1 MPNITLSKKLPGLYM
16 EEYVNRDVF
25 LELVTPEKATLVNYT
40 IPRDDNPEIIEWNE
54 YVFLQFSGVLGFM
67 GEKSEIE
74 NLYKQAVSLCET
86 RYDYVQQEMD
96 QFEHM
101 HIAYFEL
108 DKSNN
113 GNNGSDNNNQYLL
126 ICGTHGGNIFDTLVL
141 PSNVVGMDSM
151 KAFAGLDDKQYMV
164 DKLNWVGN
172 EVLILEAIYSLK
184 KVVK

>member
-1 MPNITLSKKLPGLYM
+1 
-16 EEYVNRDVF
+16 
-25 LELVTPEKATLVNYT
+25 
-40 IPRDDNPEIIEWNE
+40 
-54 YVFLQFSGVLGFM
+54 
-67 GEKSEIE
+67 
-74 NLYKQAVSLCET
+74 
-86 RYDYVQQEMD
+86 MD